1 MITVK
6 DSATLA
12 SISEFRSKSE
22 QVLSHLKTHRVI
34 LERHKKPIAVLLDYN
49 QYQKMEAL
57 LELAEDM
64 GLGAIALER
73 DRSAKKSDFV
83 DLDRW

>member
-1 MITVK
+1 MITIK

-12 SISEFRSKSE
+12 SISELRSKSE
-22 QVLSHLKTHRVI
+22 QVLSHLKRHRVI
-34 LERHKKPIAVLLDYN
+34 LERHKKPIAVLLDYD
-49 QYQKMEAL
+49 QYEKMEGLVA
-57 LELAEDM
+57 LAEDL

-73 DRSAKKSDFV
+73 DRAAKKSDFV

>member
-6 DSATLA
+6 ESATLA
-12 SISEFRSKSE
+12 SISELRSKSA
-22 QVLSHLKTHRVI
+22 QVLSHLKNHRVI
-34 LERHKKPIAVLLDYN
+34 LERHKKPIAVLLDYG
-49 QYQKMEAL
+49 QYEKMEAL
-57 LELAEDM
+57 LALAEDL

-73 DRSAKKSDFV
+73 DRSAKKGDFV